1 MLRRGIAAALVTGPC
16 LLVVLW
22 LMFQHKPSWYRPAT
36 LDEAG
41 LERARGEATGVADD
55 VSDRIVQGEPFD
67 LVLRDRA
74 VNEWLA
80 GLEGIWPDAQHVIP
94 PELSNLATRFDG
106 DRVRLGALCAGGRVR
121 VILNAAFSVRVSDD
135 GRNVAI
141 ALTGARSGSL
151 PIPRAVLD
159 RMLNPLLSQQHSRD
173 VRSRTAAASGKAQPT
188 PLESSLDD
196 VRSVDDLFEGVKVRN
211 RFIWP
216 NGDRPFRIDS
226 IKIDNGELH
235 LRIEPL

>member
-1 MLRRGIAAALVTGPC
+1 LLRRGIAAAFVAVPC

-22 LMFQHKPSWYRPAT
+22 LMFQHKPSWYRPVT

-41 LERARGEATGVADD
+41 LERARGEATGMVDG

-67 LVLRDRA
+67 LILRDRV

-80 GLEGIWPDAQHVIP
+80 GLEGIWPDAQRVIP

-106 DRVRLGALCAGGRVR
+106 DRVRLGALCAGRRVG

-135 GRNVAI
+135 GRNVVI
-141 ALTGARSGSL
+141 ALTGARGGSL
-151 PIPRAVLD
+151 PITRAVLD
-159 RMLNPLLSQQHSRD
+159 RMLNPLLSRQNSRD
-173 VRSRTAAASGKAQPT
+173 VRSRTAASGKARPT
-188 PLESSLDD
+188 RLESSLDD

-226 IKIDNGELH
+226 IKIDDGELH
-235 LRIEPL
+235 LRIKPL